1 MKAELVYHEKKY
13 FEDGSFQEIKIW
25 QVPVSEDKPHGLK
38 YSFAYVVNDKRIVGY
53 DNHERKGDHRHYKGR
68 EFPYKFEGL
77 QKLWQDFR
85 NDIKRFKE
93 GRQ

>member
-25 QVPVSEDKPHGLK
+25 QVSISEDKPRGLK
-38 YSFAYVVNDKRIVGY
+38 YSFAYIVNGERVVGY
-53 DNHERKGDHRHYKGR
+53 DNHERKGDHRHCKGK
-68 EFPYKFEGL
+68 ESPYKFEGL
-77 QKLWQDFR
+77 QKMWQDFL
-85 NDIKRFKE
+85 NDIKLFKE